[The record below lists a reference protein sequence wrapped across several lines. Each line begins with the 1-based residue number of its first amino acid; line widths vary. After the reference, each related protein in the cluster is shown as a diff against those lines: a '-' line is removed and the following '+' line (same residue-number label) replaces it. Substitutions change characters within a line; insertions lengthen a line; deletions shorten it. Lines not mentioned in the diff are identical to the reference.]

1 MIIICGNSIAE
12 VERDLEAAKAAL
24 ATGAPMAVGGATMAD
39 VEQALLGLRNAVG
52 ITNPNYDPCYGCSNW
67 MPNGECRVA
76 YDCDEDEDECCGCDC
91 DCECCGCGCQCEDEE
106 DEVEEEDEPTKP
118 TFTEWLTA
126 IGAPVQLVEMAERLG
141 LE

>member
-24 ATGAPMAVGGATMAD
+24 ATGAPMAIGGATMAD

-52 ITNPNYDPCYGCSNW
+52 ITNPNYDIEPW
-67 MPNGECRVA
+67 
-76 YDCDEDEDECCGCDC
+76 DDEDECCGCDC
-91 DCECCGCGCQCEDEE
+91 DCCCGCSCECEDEE

-126 IGAPVQLVEMAERLG
+126 IGAPPQLVEMAERLG

>member
-24 ATGAPMAVGGATMAD
+24 TTGAPMAIGGATMAD

-52 ITNPNYDPCYGCSNW
+52 ITNPNYDIEPWC
-67 MPNGECRVA
+67 E
-76 YDCDEDEDECCGCDC
+76 DEDEDECCGCDC
-91 DCECCGCGCQCEDEE
+91 DCECCGCGCSCEDE
-106 DEVEEEDEPTKP
+106 DEEYEDEPTKP
-118 TFTEWLTA
+118 TFIEWLTS
-126 IGAPVQLVEMAERLG
+126 IGAPIQLVEMAERLG